1 MQRQLVLANCFTQV
15 FVYQYLIVVG
25 HLFNLKS
32 FLSIFQ
38 CEIKATPDEDPMN
51 LKECSN
57 FSEFSFKGPVNDVE
71 KSTADIKKSGFFLHL
86 YDTQIQQM
94 KMRTPYFGISVS
106 ISSLQ
111 IRDGVKIVAP
121 IEPKPASLQNE
132 NKITLNLP
140 NSPSLQNNNS
150 SDLAKTFSAYKCQ
163 D

>member
-1 MQRQLVLANCFTQV
+1 
-15 FVYQYLIVVG
+15 
-25 HLFNLKS
+25 
-32 FLSIFQ
+32 
-38 CEIKATPDEDPMN
+38 MN

-140 NSPSLQNNNS
+140 NSPSLQNNNNS

-163 D
+163 DWAQISTLIDKIIVHTDSAET

>member
-1 MQRQLVLANCFTQV
+1 
-15 FVYQYLIVVG
+15 
-25 HLFNLKS
+25 
-32 FLSIFQ
+32 
-38 CEIKATPDEDPMN
+38 MN

-132 NKITLNLP
+132 SLINNKLLT
-140 NSPSLQNNNS
+140 
-150 SDLAKTFSAYKCQ
+150 
-163 D
+163 